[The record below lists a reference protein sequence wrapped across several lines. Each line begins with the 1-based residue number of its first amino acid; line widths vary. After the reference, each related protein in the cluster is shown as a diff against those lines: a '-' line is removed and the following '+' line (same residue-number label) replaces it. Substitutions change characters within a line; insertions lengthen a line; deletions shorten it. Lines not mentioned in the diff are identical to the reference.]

1 MNGTRFALIALNIDV
16 CPRLGERNG
25 GSISVLLDE
34 ADVAE
39 YLDVGKALRDI
50 LTGLEAPALEG
61 RFNVKA
67 REGWLK

>member
-1 MNGTRFALIALNIDV
+1 MNGTRFALIALNIDI

-34 ADVAE
+34 AE
-39 YLDVGKALRDI
+39 YLDVGKVLRDI
-50 LTGLEAPALEG
+50 PAGFEAPALEG

-67 REGWLK
+67 